1 MQYDVIIL
9 GSGIAGLNLARYV
22 DKNLRVAIITKTKI
36 GKGSS
41 VLAQGGIASVSQN
54 NDDDSLALHVED
66 TINAGA
72 GLCNKNVVEYCVKK
86 GPRAI
91 KDLVKIGV
99 DFSLREINNYYDLTK
114 EGGHSHRRVYHSG
127 DITGEEIVNKLVYK
141 VRKLSNVDILE
152 DHIAINLIKDKKNQI
167 IGSYVLDI
175 NSGQV
180 KRFVCGA
187 VVLATGGAGKVYK
200 YTSNPDEATG
210 DGIAMAYRAGAKI
223 ANMEFFQ
230 FHPTCLYHPDAKN
243 FLISEA
249 VRGEGAVLRLKSG
262 DRFMKR
268 YHPKME
274 LAPRDVVARAIDA
287 EMKRLGSDCV
297 YLDATDMGDN
307 YLRQR
312 FPHIYEQCLKYG
324 VDMTSQWIP
333 VVPAAHYCCGGVKVD
348 LEGRTSLKGLWAC
361 GEVACT
367 GLHGANRL
375 ASNSLLEAMVF
386 STDMGKTISK
396 NLIKPKSSSK
406 VPEWRSSWT
415 KIPEETILIH
425 NNWDELRLTMWNN
438 VGIVRTMDR
447 LNNANKRI
455 KIIDKETESYYW
467 KYELTKDLI
476 ELRNIVTVAEV
487 IVACAKARKESR
499 GIHYMKDFSKLSNKY
514 LKDTVV
520 LMKNL

>member
-9 GSGIAGLNLARYV
+9 GSGIAGLNTARYI
-22 DKNLRVAIITKTKI
+22 DKSLRVAIISKTKV

-41 VLAQGGIASVSQN
+41 ILAQGGIASVSPN
-54 NDDDSLALHVED
+54 NDDDSLKLHVDD
-66 TINAGA
+66 TLNAGA
-72 GLCNKNVVEYCVKK
+72 GLCNKKVVEYCVRR
-86 GPRAI
+86 GPEVI
-91 KDLVKIGV
+91 NDLIKIGV
-99 DFSLREINNYYDLTK
+99 GFSLRDINNNYDLTK

-127 DITGEEIVNKLVYK
+127 DITGEDIVNKLLAQ
-141 VRKLSNVDILE
+141 VRKLSNVDIFE
-152 DHIAINLIKDKKNQI
+152 DHISINLIKDKKGRV
-167 IGSYVLDI
+167 IGAYVLDI
-175 NSGQV
+175 KSGQV
-180 KRFVCGA
+180 KRFVSGA
-187 VVLATGGAGKVYK
+187 VVLATGGAGKVYL

-230 FHPTCLYHPDAKN
+230 FHPTCVYHPDAKN

-249 VRGEGAVLRLKSG
+249 VRGEGAVLRLKNG
-262 DRFMKR
+262 ERFMKR

-274 LAPRDVVARAIDA
+274 LAPRDIVARAIDA
-287 EMKRLGSDCV
+287 EMKRSGADCV
-297 YLDATDMGDN
+297 YLDVTDLDDN
-307 YLRQR
+307 YVRQR

-348 LEGRTSLKGLWAC
+348 LDGRTSIKGLWAC

-386 STDMGKTISK
+386 STEMGRTVSK
-396 NLIKPKSSSK
+396 NLIKVTNPSK
-406 VPEWRSSWT
+406 VPEWESSWT
-415 KIPEETILIH
+415 RIPEETILIH

-438 VGIVRTMDR
+438 VGIVRTKDR
-447 LNNANKRI
+447 LKNALKRI
-455 KIIDKETESYYW
+455 KIIDAETESYYW

-476 ELRNIVTVAEV
+476 ELRNIVMVAEI
-487 IVACAKARKESR
+487 IVASAMSRKESR
-499 GIHYMKDFSKLSNKY
+499 GIHYMKDYPKLSKKY
-514 LKDTVV
+514 MKDTVI
-520 LMKNL
+520 